1 MGRNLKGE
9 EINKFFRGQRN
20 NNPMN
25 IIGGPN
31 RWQGMK
37 GRQEDRNFVQFTT
50 MTYGVRA
57 AMILLTKYHR
67 DYNLKTVPEIVHRWA
82 PDGGEAEKNY
92 ITHVRNTLFKSD
104 INQTRADL
112 FKLMQAMCWFESRY
126 SLSQLMFNTALKEC
140 PVSVQS
146 YWRK

>member
-25 IIGGPN
+25 IVGGPN

-37 GRQEDRNFVQFTT
+37 GKQEDRNFVQFTT

-57 AMILLTKYHR
+57 AIILLTKYHR

-82 PDGGEAEKNY
+82 PDGGEVEMNY

-104 INQTRADL
+104 VNQTRADL
-112 FKLMQAMCWFESRY
+112 LKLMQAMCWFESRY
-126 SLSQLMFNTALKEC
+126 NLSQLMFNTVLKEC
-140 PVSVQS
+140 PLSVQN
-146 YWRK
+146 YWRG

>member
-1 MGRNLKGE
+1 MKIDEILTRGMRNC
-9 EINKFFRGQRN
+9 
-20 NNPMN
+20 NPMN
-25 IIGGPN
+25 IVGGPN
-31 RWQGMK
+31 QWQGMAK
-37 GRQEDRNFVQFTT
+37 GQTDKQFVQFVSV
-50 MTYGVRA
+50 TYGLRA
-57 AMILLTKYHR
+57 AIILLTKYHR

-126 SLSQLMFNTALKEC
+126 NLSQLMFSTAIKEC
-140 PVSVQS
+140 PKSVQN
-146 YWRK
+146 YWRG

>member
-126 SLSQLMFNTALKEC
+126 NLSQLMFNTALKEC

>member
-25 IIGGPN
+25 IVGGPN

-37 GRQEDRNFVQFTT
+37 GKQEDRNFVQFTT

-67 DYNLKTVPEIVHRWA
+67 DYNLKTVPEIIHRWA

-112 FKLMQAMCWFESRY
+112 LKLMQAMCWFESRY
-126 SLSQLMFNTALKEC
+126 NLSQLMFNSAMKEC
-140 PVSVQS
+140 PLSVQN
-146 YWRK
+146 YWRG